1 MRNKITIKGIF
12 TPIYVITQK
21 DLTVEESYIFSIMLN
36 TSNQHEKIDYTNQA
50 YADIIGRDVRT
61 ITRCINMLIKRNYI
75 RVVGS
80 GKKREFKLT
89 SKIFDLKKEFE
100 NKKGGI

>member
-1 MRNKITIKGIF
+1 MRNKIEIKDIH

-36 TSNQHEKIDYTNQA
+36 ASYRHEKIDYTNKA
-50 YADIIGRDVRT
+50 YAEIIGRDVRT
-61 ITRCINMLIKRNYI
+61 ISRCIDMLIKRNYI
-75 RVVGS
+75 RVVGY

-89 SKIFDLKKEFE
+89 SKIFELKEKYE
-100 NKKGGI
+100 KGGI